1 MKRQEEE
8 FNMSIKKHLEPYT
21 KRQIENWSHSSKIE
35 IYKDEKHLMEFVK
48 KAKSEKTSNKK
59 MYFGIIPSDLA
70 ERVKKMF
77 QVDIEGHNCVLRAD
91 EIRKIVKSHGQVSKE
106 VGRGQEV
113 VTDTDFGYIPEV
125 IGNPELIENGGMY
138 FNKPVLKFTRGE
150 RTIVTVVSKKHLDV
164 YTQTMYI
171 RRKKEKSLATTPGDE
186 NIRPHTSE
194 TLSGT
199 ASNDSIA
206 KI

>member
-1 MKRQEEE
+1 M
-8 FNMSIKKHLEPYT
+8 
-21 KRQIENWSHSSKIE
+21 
-35 IYKDEKHLMEFVK
+35 
-48 KAKSEKTSNKK
+48 
-59 MYFGIIPSDLA
+59 
-70 ERVKKMF
+70 
-77 QVDIEGHNCVLRAD
+77 LRAD

-113 VTDTDFGYIPEV
+113 ITDIDFGYIPEV

-171 RRKKEKSLATTPGDE
+171 RRKKKKALPLRQVMKISART
-186 NIRPHTSE
+186 RPKR
-194 TLSGT
+194 LVVQLLM
-199 ASNDSIA
+199 IV
-206 KI
+206 